1 MGCTV
6 SEQPGTWG
14 ATRASAPRGV
24 SAGASP
30 AGLLRCLGRSV
41 LTDAQC
47 ARKTTWEK
55 MPRATKPRKRRMV
68 PRKSVPAATKCPSR
82 VTSQSVSTNRL
93 YMCSISVF
101 FSSDASDTTKYFHPV
116 SQSVIC
122 LNLLWYNEG
131 VCLRYS
137 LPLPHCQKGF
147 RVSGPARPFL
157 RCISPRKHE

>member
-93 YMCSISVF
+93 TCAVFQYFFLPMPPTRQSIF
-101 FSSDASDTTKYFHPV
+101 TLYLD
-116 SQSVIC
+116 
-122 LNLLWYNEG
+122 LLWYNEG

-137 LPLPHCQKGF
+137 LPLPHSQKGF

-157 RCISPRKHE
+157 RHFTAQA

>member
-93 YMCSISVF
+93 TCAVFQYFFLPMPPTRQSIF
-101 FSSDASDTTKYFHPV
+101 TLYLNL
-116 SQSVIC
+116 SQSTLVQR
-122 LNLLWYNEG
+122 G
-131 VCLRYS
+131 S
-137 LPLPHCQKGF
+137 LSEIQFAFTTLPE
-147 RVSGPARPFL
+147 RVQGKRP
-157 RCISPRKHE
+157 RPPISAVHFTAQA

>member
-93 YMCSISVF
+93 YICSIFFFRCLRHDKVF
-101 FSSDASDTTKYFHPV
+101 SPCIS
-116 SQSVIC
+116 IC

>member
-116 SQSVIC
+116 SRSTLVQRGSLSEIQFAFTTLPERVQGKP
-122 LNLLWYNEG
+122 LLG
-131 VCLRYS
+131 
-137 LPLPHCQKGF
+137 
-147 RVSGPARPFL
+147 GPARPFL

>member
-93 YMCSISVF
+93 YMLNVQYFSIFFFRCLRHDKVF
-101 FSSDASDTTKYFHPV
+101 SPCIS
-116 SQSVIC
+116 IC
-122 LNLLWYNEG
+122 LNLHVYFGTTRES
-131 VCLRYS
+131 V
-137 LPLPHCQKGF
+137 
-147 RVSGPARPFL
+147 
-157 RCISPRKHE
+157 